1 MRLLNFI
8 KRNYNSKLNN
18 NNKPNNPYSKNT
30 ILDGIVTIFAITF
43 MTSCVLENKSSKSN
57 ENK

>member
-18 NNKPNNPYSKNT
+18 NKPGNYNSKYT
-30 ILDGIVTIFAITF
+30 ILDGIITIFAITF

-57 ENK
+57 GNK